1 MDFTFLAIII
11 QLIFLECILSLDNA
25 AVMGA
30 MVSRL
35 PNTGGIPWPKWLAP
49 IGHTTDRFWGDQRSA
64 ALKIGLF
71 GAYAGRVVML
81 LLAGL
86 IMQVPWVQVLGALYL
101 IYLCITHFAEVAAGL
116 VEDSENPRPLAAAN
130 FWSVVLALNL
140 ADMAFSLDNVVA
152 AVALSDLM
160 WVVVIGVGIGIV
172 VVRFAATIFTQ
183 LIEWEPALE
192 HIAYLLILAIGTEL
206 LLDVTMHI
214 HTDDWLRFLISLSL
228 IVLGILFV
236 RVQFLRPLRSVMRP
250 LLWIALWL
258 DKAINAIMS
267 LITLPMRLVSRN

>member
-1 MDFTFLAIII
+1 MDIAFFAVIV

-35 PNTGGIPWPKWLAP
+35 PATEGIPWPAWLAP
-49 IGHTTDRFWGDQRSA
+49 LGRHTDHFWGDQRSA

-71 GAYAGRVVML
+71 GAYAGRIGML

-86 IMQVPWVQVLGALYL
+86 IMRVKWVQVVGALYL
-101 IYLCITHFAEVAAGL
+101 IYLCITHFAEVAATHNDNGDEAKSP
-116 VEDSENPRPLAAAN
+116 VSGS
-130 FWSVVLALNL
+130 FWHVVLALNL

-152 AVALSDLM
+152 AVALSEHM
-160 WVVVIGVGIGIV
+160 WVVIVGVGIGIV

-183 LIEWEPALE
+183 LIAWEPALE

-206 LLDVTMHI
+206 MLDVTMHI
-214 HTDDWLRFLISLSL
+214 HTDDWLRFIISLSL
-228 IVLGILFV
+228 ILCGIIFV
-236 RVQFLRPLRSVMRP
+236 RWQALRPLLGATRP
-250 LLWIALWL
+250 LLWLAVALNRIISGVL
-258 DKAINAIMS
+258 S
-267 LITLPMRLVSRN
+267 LLTLPLRFAIRQ

>member
-1 MDFTFLAIII
+1 MDFTFLAVIV

-35 PNTGGIPWPKWLAP
+35 PTTQGIPWPAWLAP
-49 IGHTTDRFWGDQRSA
+49 LGRRTDRFWGDQRSA

-71 GAYAGRVVML
+71 GAYAGRVLML
-81 LLAGL
+81 FLAGL
-86 IMQVPWVQVLGALYL
+86 IMQVVWVQVLGALYL
-101 IYLCITHFAEVAAGL
+101 IYLCINHFAEVAAGL
-116 VEDSENPRPLAAAN
+116 ANDDENPRSVAATG

-214 HTDDWLRFLISLSL
+214 HTNDWLRFAISLSL
-228 IVLGILFV
+228 IVLGILLV
-236 RVQFLRPLRSVMRP
+236 RVRFLRPLQHVIRP
-250 LLWIALWL
+250 LLWIAVLL
-258 DKAINAIMS
+258 DKLIQGS
-267 LITLPMRLVSRN
+267 LALLMFPMRLAFRQ